1 MSALYLP
8 RLLQVVAAA
17 DMSCTAAGAAA
28 RPVLSRPGSG
38 SSSTAGRS
46 PAARR
51 SQRPAEARAAEEDED
66 EPDDDDE
73 ASEAG
78 EGDDGE
84 ESEDE
89 DAATVDGDAAV
100 CPDPRGTTTYMLPS
114 LFLHRPATV
123 WIDYPNFTGVRR
135 TEGARPEPHPHPGP
149 HADRRLSADP
159 SPNPNP
165 NPRRAYRGCCP
176 TPSRSRS
183 ARLQPEP
190 CA

>member
-1 MSALYLP
+1 MLLSP
-8 RLLQVVAAA
+8 RVPSHGALLQQRDPLAA
-17 DMSCTAAGAAA
+17 MSCTAAGAAA

-38 SSSTAGRS
+38 SSSTGCS
-46 PAARR
+46 PGARR
-51 SQRPAEARAAEEDED
+51 SQRLAEGLAAEEDED
-66 EPDDDDE
+66 EPDDDDD

-135 TEGARPEPHPHPGP
+135 TEGARPDPHPHPSP
-149 HADRRLSADP
+149 HSGRDLSANPCPSP
-159 SPNPNP
+159 SPNPG
-165 NPRRAYRGCCP
+165 RA
-176 TPSRSRS
+176 
-183 ARLQPEP
+183 
-190 CA
+190 